1 MMTPARSLAL
11 VAALAVCATAEAQ
24 PRQVLIIRHAEKPEG
39 DSIHLSPEGQKRALA
54 LPRLFTKSADRPH
67 PFPTPDFIF
76 ATKMSS
82 HSNRPLET
90 VMPLAKELNLNVNA
104 RFKDDECD
112 KLATELLTNP
122 RYAGKT
128 VLVCWHH
135 GKIPEL
141 AQNLKAKDVPD
152 HWKDSV
158 FDKVWVITY
167 KDGKGMLRK
176 REQCLLPGDEK
187 D

>member
-1 MMTPARSLAL
+1 
-11 VAALAVCATAEAQ
+11 
-24 PRQVLIIRHAEKPEG
+24 VLIIRHAEKPEG
-39 DSIHLSPEGQKRALA
+39 DSIHLSPEGQQRAEA
-54 LPRLFTKSADRPH
+54 LPRLFAKSVDRPD

-76 ATKMSS
+76 ATKKSS

-90 VMPLAKELNLNVNA
+90 VMPLAKALHLDVNA

-112 KLATELLTNP
+112 RLATELLTSP

-135 GKIPEL
+135 GKIREL
-141 AQNLKAKDVPD
+141 AQKLKAEDVPD
-152 HWKDSV
+152 HWKESV
-158 FDKVWVITY
+158 FDQVWVITY
-167 KDGKGMLRK
+167 KDGKGKLRK
-176 REQCLLPGDEK
+176 RHQGLLPGDEK